1 MTMDEA
7 LKHAET
13 VEKEEKAEQQKLG
26 GLAAQP
32 TSRAGIRGIAARASV
47 RRKGPLTKSMIA
59 KPRVQADEGGDGI
72 NKQVRALRLGPF
84 APRCCVDTNS
94 P

>member
-1 MTMDEA
+1 MDEA
-7 LKHAET
+7 LKHAED

-59 KPRVQADEGGDGI
+59 KPRAQADEGGDTI
-72 NKQVRALRLGPF
+72 NKQVRALCLGPLCP
-84 APRCCVDTNS
+84 ALLRRDHS